1 MDNIRRGNRQ
11 LIKELNR
18 TFVVNT
24 ILKYEPISRT
34 KIAELTELSLS
45 TVSNIVASLIEKG
58 LVQETG
64 EDKSKGGR
72 KPIML
77 ELNPRI
83 GLAIGIKIGLDGI
96 VAALVNLKGTVLYQI
111 SRSIPPKKDK
121 KNVIKSVVEV
131 IRNLVKEARIDFGHV
146 IGCGIGVSGLV
157 DSSCGALIY
166 SAILGWKN
174 IQFKKLLEKEFNIPV
189 FVDKDV
195 NALALGERRYG
206 AARGINNFVCITI
219 GTGIGAGIILN
230 GEIYHGNSGGAGEL
244 GHTIIDKN
252 GPLCYCGKHGCL
264 ETFSSE
270 SFIIKEAKKALIKGG
285 KTLIKNL
292 LNNNDLDNLSVSTII
307 EAAYKGDTIAKNIF
321 EQAGKNLGIGISN
334 FINIVDP
341 EMILMEGRGMEAGEF
356 ILRPMQKAIKENSLL
371 KKDIKIFSSR
381 LGKKGWVIGAAELV
395 LKEICSLI
403 TQIFKNDY
411 TDLSEIS
418 DLFRNL

>member
-121 KNVIKSVVEV
+121 KNVIKSIVEV

-270 SFIIKEAKKALIKGG
+270 SFIIKEAKKALIKGE

-395 LKEICSLI
+395 LKEIFKAP
-403 TQIFKNDY
+403 IFKSKKKDKIRS
-411 TDLSEIS
+411 TVAQWV
-418 DLFRNL
+418 

>member
-111 SRSIPPKKDK
+111 SRSIPAKKDK

-270 SFIIKEAKKALIKGG
+270 SFIIKEAKKALIKGE

-395 LKEICSLI
+395 LKEIFKAP
-403 TQIFKNDY
+403 IFKSKKKDKIRS
-411 TDLSEIS
+411 TVAQWV
-418 DLFRNL
+418 

>member
-270 SFIIKEAKKALIKGG
+270 SFIIKEAKKALIKGE

-341 EMILMEGRGMEAGEF
+341 EMILMEGRGMEAGKF

-395 LKEICSLI
+395 LKEIFKAP
-403 TQIFKNDY
+403 IFKSKKKDKIRS
-411 TDLSEIS
+411 TVAQWV
-418 DLFRNL
+418 

>member
-395 LKEICSLI
+395 LKEIFKAP
-403 TQIFKNDY
+403 IFKSKKKDKIRS
-411 TDLSEIS
+411 TVAQWV
-418 DLFRNL
+418 

>member
-270 SFIIKEAKKALIKGG
+270 SFIIKEAKKALIKGE

-395 LKEICSLI
+395 LKEIFKAP
-403 TQIFKNDY
+403 IFKSKKKDKIRS
-411 TDLSEIS
+411 TVAQWV
-418 DLFRNL
+418 